1 MRVAVMVSAL
11 CLTAGAA
18 GLVFAPQVL
27 SAADMAALTRASP
40 ETAKQLAD
48 QAQAELKAGDPD
60 AAATIHRRVLDEFS
74 NDPAAT
80 VRASDALRVY
90 HVSRFERGPA
100 EIHYARQIALDPSN
114 AQTRAKWASE
124 LLLTFAD
131 YERAIEVAREALTL
145 DDAASARR
153 TLALALY
160 MKWSVLLSHKKT
172 GEAQPFY
179 DEAQKLWSD
188 LDAVTAMAGQ
198 YRALEHVHLAI
209 TEPTSWA
216 FRPYRVPAR

>member
-27 SAADMAALTRASP
+27 SAADMAALTRPGP
-40 ETAKQLAD
+40 ETAKQLAE

-60 AAATIHRRVLDEFS
+60 AAAAIHRRILDEFP
-74 NDPAAT
+74 NDAGAAA
-80 VRASDALRVY
+80 RASDALRLY

-100 EIHYARQIALDPSN
+100 ENHFDRQIALDPSN
-114 AQTRAKWASE
+114 ATARAKWASE

-131 YERAIEVAREALTL
+131 YDRAIEVAREALTI
-145 DDAASARR
+145 DDAAPTRR

-172 GEAQPFY
+172 AEAQPFY

-188 LDAVTAMAGQ
+188 LDAVTQMAGR